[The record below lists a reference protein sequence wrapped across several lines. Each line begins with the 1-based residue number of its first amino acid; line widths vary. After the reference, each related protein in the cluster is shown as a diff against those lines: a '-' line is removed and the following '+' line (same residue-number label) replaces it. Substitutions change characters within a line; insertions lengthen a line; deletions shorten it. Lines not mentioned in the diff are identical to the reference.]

1 MDAPYHHLDALPR
14 SLWLPGL
21 VTAAGHTPQRLA
33 QLPAWRAALLCGEL
47 PDAALDFGDACAVGP
62 LRAAVGDLGLSALCC
77 HAPAM
82 ADQVLRTLLW
92 HLDRLIDLQPRLDRQ
107 AAITQVVSEFRDT
120 WSVEKGDWD
129 EVMALLRGLGDLALL
144 RRDAL
149 RGKLQS
155 REWQEA
161 RRIAEL
167 LQRLP
172 ALAELI
178 ERLGRREPLPVS
190 PTPAPEACGPQPACR
205 VPRITHLMDAPSEVR
220 GVRRSGDLAR
230 LLASEAV
237 QMHHPVLRRL
247 WRARLVERQLL
258 TLEDE
263 AELIEWVPDPHPTPR
278 PAAPKPTSQG
288 RGPFIV
294 CLDTSGSMRGAPEA
308 VAKAVV
314 LQALRTAHATRRE
327 CRLIAFGGEGEI
339 VEHALSLTPQGL
351 DALLAVM
358 GQAFDGGTDL
368 QQPLARAIETV
379 HESGYSQADLLIA
392 SDGEFGVTRATLA
405 QLDDARDRFGLRVQG
420 VLIGDRETMGLLE
433 VCDDIHWVR
442 DWRRYAGDGRHTDGF
457 TPVHSKSLTALYFPN
472 ALSPQ
477 AARHRREPNR

>member
-14 SLWLPGL
+14 GLWLPAL
-21 VTAAGHTPQRLA
+21 VTAAGSSASRLA
-33 QLPAWRAALLCGEL
+33 QLPAWREALLQGEL
-47 PDAALDFGDACAVGP
+47 PDATLDFGDAAAVHRF
-62 LRAAVGDLGLSALCC
+62 RAAIGELGLPALCRE
-77 HAPAM
+77 APAM
-82 ADQVLRTLLW
+82 ADQVLRTMLW
-92 HLDRLIDLQPRLDRQ
+92 HLDHLIDLQPRLGRE
-107 AAITQVVSEFRDT
+107 AAIAQAVEEFVAA
-120 WSVEKGDWD
+120 WSLEKGDWD
-129 EVMALLRGLGDLALL
+129 EVVALLRGLGDLALL
-144 RRDAL
+144 RWDAL
-149 RGKLQS
+149 RGRLQS

-172 ALAELI
+172 ALTELI
-178 ERLGRREPLPVS
+178 DRLGRREPLPVS
-190 PTPAPEACGPQPACR
+190 PTPSPGGSGPQPTTL
-205 VPRITHLMDAPSEVR
+205 VPRVTRLMDAPSEVR
-220 GVRRSGDLAR
+220 GVRRSGDLSR

-263 AELIEWVPDPHPTPR
+263 AELIEWVPDPHPAPR
-278 PAAPKPTSQG
+278 PAAHTPIPQG

-314 LQALRTAHATRRE
+314 LQALRTAHATQRA

-339 VEHALSLTPQGL
+339 VEHELSLTPQGL
-351 DALLAVM
+351 DALLTVM

-379 HESGYSQADLLIA
+379 HEAGYTQADLLIA
-392 SDGEFGVTRATLA
+392 SDGEFGVTPATLA
-405 QLDDARDRFGLRVQG
+405 QLDAARDRFGLRVQG

-442 DWRRYAGDGRHTDGF
+442 DWRRYAGDGRHIDGF

-472 ALSPQ
+472 ALSER
-477 AARHRREPNR
+477 AARHRPR

>member
-1 MDAPYHHLDALPR
+1 VDAPYHHLDALPR
-14 SLWLPGL
+14 GLWLPSL
-21 VTAAGHTPQRLA
+21 VTAAGHTEHRLS
-33 QLPAWRAALLCGEL
+33 QLPAWRAALLRGEL
-47 PDAALDFGDACAVGP
+47 PDAGLDFGDAAAVRP
-62 LRAAVGDLGLSALCC
+62 LRAAIGELGLPALCRDT
-77 HAPAM
+77 PAFT
-82 ADQVLRTLLW
+82 DQVLRTMLW
-92 HLDRLIDLQPRLDRQ
+92 HLDRLIDLQPHQSRE
-107 AAITQVVSEFRDT
+107 AAITQVVSEFREA

-144 RRDAL
+144 RWDAL
-149 RGKLQS
+149 RGRLQS

-161 RRIAEL
+161 RRIAEV

-178 ERLGRREPLPVS
+178 DRLGRREPLPVS
-190 PTPAPEACGPQPACR
+190 PTPSPGGLGPQPTTL
-205 VPRITHLMDAPSEVR
+205 VPRVTRLMDAPSEVR
-220 GVRRSGDLAR
+220 GVRRSGDLSR

-263 AELIEWVPDPHPTPR
+263 AELVEWVPDPHPATR
-278 PAAPKPTSQG
+278 PASPTPTPKG

-294 CLDTSGSMRGAPEA
+294 CLDTSGSMRDAPEA

-314 LQALRTAHATRRE
+314 LQALRTAHATRRA

-339 VEHALSLTPQGL
+339 IEHELSLAPQGL
-351 DALLAVM
+351 DALLTVM

-368 QQPLARAIETV
+368 QLPLARAIEAV
-379 HESGYSQADLLIA
+379 HEAGYTQADLLIA
-392 SDGEFGVTRATLA
+392 SDGEFGVTPATLA
-405 QLDDARDRFGLRVQG
+405 QLDAARERFGLRVQG

-472 ALSPQ
+472 ALSPR
-477 AARHRREPNR
+477 AVRHRRDPNR